1 MSKRFFGC
9 MLAVSAAV
17 VVGRATAQTPTTVRV
32 RVVAHDAKVIGSAV
46 GGAHVTVRDPA
57 TGTVLA
63 EGLQEGGTGDTRAI
77 MVDPWVHGASVYDT
91 PEAAEFTFT
100 LKLTQPTELEFMAE
114 GPLGFDQAT
123 QRTSTTMLVLP
134 GEDILGDGI
143 VLELHGFIV
152 ELLEPQGAE
161 LADTIRVV
169 ARVRM
174 MCGCPQE
181 RGGLWDA
188 DRLTV
193 MAQVYNDSALV
204 RTAPLEFTGET
215 NMFAGTLP
223 TEGLAPGERLLVTV
237 ADAEHVNFGRS
248 GEIVLK

>member
-1 MSKRFFGC
+1 
-9 MLAVSAAV
+9 
-17 VVGRATAQTPTTVRV
+17 
-32 RVVAHDAKVIGSAV
+32 
-46 GGAHVTVRDPA
+46 
-57 TGTVLA
+57 
-63 EGLQEGGTGDTRAI
+63 
-77 MVDPWVHGASVYDT
+77 
-91 PEAAEFTFT
+91 
-100 LKLTQPTELEFMAE
+100 
-114 GPLGFDQAT
+114 
-123 QRTSTTMLVLP
+123 MLVLP